1 MIWTYI
7 ICVHVYPIIGNVFVK
22 VSLLSKESFT
32 YMSFEVSDS
41 HLL

>member
-7 ICVHVYPIIGNVFVK
+7 ICVQLYTILGNDFVK
-22 VSLLSKESFT
+22 VNLLSKESFT
-32 YMSFEVSDS
+32 YISFEVSDF